1 MGQCFTVCDACL
13 VAWFSGLGA
22 KTPRSEHIEDRMID
36 NAWHAAH
43 TLTYVPGTTVEEP
56 VRTYDAPWG
65 PLVVPMRWSAE
76 FQTCFDDAHK
86 ATNFAPDSPGS
97 STSHNAKERFRVEI
111 CKALLSSN
119 TSGLGF
125 QQQVSERS
133 VKSSA
138 PHA

>member
-1 MGQCFTVCDACL
+1 
-13 VAWFSGLGA
+13 
-22 KTPRSEHIEDRMID
+22 MID

-43 TLTYVPGTTVEEP
+43 TLTLVPGTNVEEP
-56 VRTYDAPWG
+56 VRTYDEPWG
-65 PLVVPMRWSAE
+65 PLVVPVRWSTE
-76 FQTCFDDAHK
+76 FQTCFDNAEK

-97 STSHNAKERFRVEI
+97 SDQLKPKERFRVEI

-125 QQQVSERS
+125 HRQVSERS